1 MCPILYRAKWLC
13 KMPAIPD
20 QTRADQF
27 LVREENWARR
37 VLTRASLMWWTASL
51 SGRARDY
58 KRMESADR
66 AVNRH
71 YSRSAAYRRLVRLA
85 NAHELDALTRRRL
98 DRLGLAYRSKQAP
111 VEILDRITRAEAQM
125 QETYSIFRAQFDGHS
140 ATDNELEDV
149 LRASTDSGRVRAA
162 WEARKQIGP
171 VVADD
176 LRQLAHLRNAAARA
190 VGFPDYWHAQLLLD
204 ELDPG
209 RLAETL
215 AQVEAE
221 TRQPFQAMKA
231 DLDQHLAKRFGV
243 DARDLRPWHYGD
255 PFFQETPEVFAPPA
269 DPLYAEHD
277 VVGLAAETYRQLG
290 FRNIDAILA
299 RSDLY
304 PRQGKNQH
312 AYAVDIDR
320 EGDVRTFLN
329 VEPNARWMGTLLH
342 ELGHTIYQDGIDR
355 SELPYDLRDDPQG
368 FLNEGFAMFCEQ
380 PSTTPAWL
388 SDVVGLPETT
398 AHQLA
403 PRLASQEAASLLA
416 FVRWCLTIVH
426 FERAF
431 YADPDRDLNRL
442 WWDLEE
448 RYQLISRPTGR
459 AAPDWATKVH
469 VATAPVYYQ
478 KYLLGRL
485 FSAQLT
491 RKLDA
496 DLGGWWPGRP
506 KSGEFIKRELFMPGA
521 RYTWPE
527 LVKRVTGQP
536 LGVEALATAVAW
548 PRAA

>member
-1 MCPILYRAKWLC
+1 MSEKA
-13 KMPAIPD
+13 
-20 QTRADQF
+20 RADQF
-27 LVREENWARR
+27 LVQEETWARR
-37 VLTRASLMWWTASL
+37 VLTRASLAWWTASL
-51 SGRARDY
+51 SGRPRDY

-71 YSRSAAYRRLVRLA
+71 YSRPAAYQRLVRMGA
-85 NAHELDALTRRRL
+85 APDLDPLTRRRL
-98 DRLGLAYRSKQAP
+98 DRLRLAYRSKQAP
-111 VEILDRITRAEAQM
+111 VDILDRITSAEARI

-149 LRASTDSGRVRAA
+149 LRLSTDNARVRAA

-176 LRQLAHLRNAAARA
+176 LREITRLRNEAART

-204 ELDPG
+204 ELDPDQ
-209 RLAETL
+209 LVETL
-215 AQVEAE
+215 EQVDAA
-221 TRQPFQAMKA
+221 TRQPFQRMKS
-231 DLDQHLAKRFGV
+231 DLDRHLAQRFNV
-243 DARDLRPWHYGD
+243 DVGDLRPWHYGD

-269 DPLYAEHD
+269 DPLYANLD

-304 PRQGKNQH
+304 PRPGKNQH

-380 PSTTPAWL
+380 PATSPAWL
-388 SDVVGLPETT
+388 TGMVGLPEAQ

-403 PRLASQEAASLLA
+403 PRLVAQETASLLA

-426 FERAF
+426 FERHF
-431 YADPDRDLNRL
+431 YADPDQDLNGL

-448 RYQLISRPTGR
+448 RYQLIPRPTGR
-459 AAPDWATKVH
+459 TAPDWATKVH

-485 FSAQLT
+485 FAAQLT
-491 RKLDA
+491 GKMDA
-496 DLGGWWPGRP
+496 DLGGWWQGRP
-506 KSGEFIKRELFMPGA
+506 KSGDFIKHELFMPGA
-521 RYTWPE
+521 RYAWPE
-527 LVKRVTGQP
+527 LVERVTGQP
-536 LGVEALATAVAW
+536 LGVEALAAAVAW